1 MKKNIVIIILI
12 VLVIT
17 SISLSLFFY
26 NDLKK
31 EYTSLKE
38 KVEEQEKTSSS
49 YDKVPEKKEEENNR
63 EEENTSN
70 QGYSHITPINYE
82 TFLNKI
88 TQKENFILVVTQTY
102 CSHCHDFKPVINKVL
117 KEQELIAYELDL
129 QTLTPEE
136 RKATAEIINVSGTPT
151 TLFFENGE
159 ENITYRLVGSV
170 SEETI
175 INHLKEAHY
184 IR

>member
-1 MKKNIVIIILI
+1 MKKNIIIIILS

-26 NDLKK
+26 NDLKE

-38 KVEEQEKTSSS
+38 KVEEQGKTISS
-49 YDKVPEKKEEENNR
+49 YDKVPEESAENNR

-70 QGYSHITPINYE
+70 QDYSHIVQINYD
-82 TFLNKI
+82 TFVNKI
-88 TQKENFILVVTQTY
+88 DQNENFILVVTQTY

-159 ENITYRLVGSV
+159 ENIAYRLVGSV